1 MFSLTSRPASGSLAA
16 SRDPFS
22 LMDSLFS
29 DWLSARPSSSLVA
42 HARIDVTERDNAY
55 EVRAELPGAK
65 REDIGVEIEGSR
77 VSINAKTNAQSER
90 KEGDKLLYSERTSE
104 SYARSFELP
113 QTVDSSATVAKF
125 ENGVLTLTLP
135 KKDMPRTRRIEIQ

>member
-1 MFSLTSRPASGSLAA
+1 MFSVTSRPASGSVSTA
-16 SRDPFS
+16 RDPFT

-42 HARIDVTERDNAY
+42 HARIDVTERDANY
-55 EVRAELPGAK
+55 EVREELPGAK
-65 REDIGVEIEGSR
+65 REDINVEIEGGR
-77 VSINAKTNAQSER
+77 ISIAAKTNVQAEQ

-104 SYARSFELP
+104 SFARTFELP
-113 QTVDSSATVAKF
+113 QAVDAAACVAKF

-135 KKDMPRTRRIEIQ
+135 KKDAPKTRRIEIQ

>member
-1 MFSLTSRPASGSLAA
+1 MFSLTSRPVSGSSATA
-16 SRDPFS
+16 RDPFS

-29 DWLSARPSSSLVA
+29 DWLAARPASALVA
-42 HARIDVTERDNAY
+42 HARIDVTERDAAY

-65 REDIGVEIEGSR
+65 REDIGVEIEGNR
-77 VSINAKTNAQSER
+77 VSISAKTNAQSER

-113 QTVDSSATVAKF
+113 QAVDSSATVAKF
-125 ENGVLTLTLP
+125 DNGVLVLTLP
-135 KKDMPRTRRIEIQ
+135 KKDAPRTRRIEVQ